1 MNQDVI
7 LFLIDSRM
15 SKVEQH
21 LAACDNKMAAFGLIE
36 RGLLKSELDFLRDL
50 RRVVVGHD
58 DGAGSG
64 EHEN

>member
-7 LFLIDSRM
+7 LFFIDSRI

-21 LAACDNKMAAFGLIE
+21 LAACDSKMAVFGLIE

-50 RRVVVGHD
+50 RRVVVGSQD
-58 DGAGSG
+58 DTGPGK
-64 EHEN
+64 HEN